1 MKQKLFAALLA
12 LTLVLALTACQKT
25 EDVTITTTE
34 PVVTVEKS
42 TEKAEE
48 TTAKSDKTVDATVI
62 LNDIKLTGTWSDRI
76 SQRATME
83 VRGGKDQVYQIH
95 VHWGSTAFESE
106 NWNMTAT
113 FNDATGELTYKDCT
127 RMTLTLKEDG
137 AENEAVRYTDGKGK
151 FLYKNGEL
159 YWQAA
164 NDEDVNECVF
174 VR

>member
-12 LTLVLALTACQKT
+12 LTMALALAACQKT

-34 PVVTVEKS
+34 PVVTVEES
-42 TEKAEE
+42 TTEAE
-48 TTAKSDKTVDATVI
+48 TTTSKTDKSAETTVV

-106 NWNMTAT
+106 NWTMTGT
-113 FNDATGELTYKDCT
+113 FNDTTGELTYKDCT

-137 AENEAVRYTDGKGK
+137 AETETVKYKDGKGK

-164 NDEDVNECVF
+164 GDEDVNDCIF